1 MRTYIIIFVIELYTE
16 LKFSANKYSFKEN
29 SGSATIV
36 LILSK
41 PVLSGF
47 YLTITSTALT
57 SDKSK
62 YICTCISV

>member
-1 MRTYIIIFVIELYTE
+1 MYIIVFVVEFYAE
-16 LKFSANKYSFKEN
+16 LKFSPNKYRFKEN

-41 PVLSGF
+41 QVLSDF
-47 YLTITSTALT
+47 NLTITSTALT

-62 YICTCISV
+62 YVYMHMCISV